1 MTFSNHRRIQFA
13 DAMHASVLSFQGK
26 WYVVDLLASTCT
38 CRHFQY
44 DDIPCGHAIAV
55 IQTYRDP
62 AGGQRR
68 SVREFISYN
77 FTFEAFKAICAGP
90 MRPVEVEG
98 LEPQGDND
106 CRLGAPL
113 LKKARGRPQ
122 TACLTLSKQGA
133 GQNAWKGALQ
143 NIPDRVQHCSRCGR
157 EGHNVLH
164 CPAIPAG
171 L

>member
-1 MTFSNHRRIQFA
+1 MIQE
-13 DAMHASVLSFQGK
+13 
-26 WYVVDLLASTCT
+26 
-38 CRHFQY
+38 
-44 DDIPCGHAIAV
+44 
-55 IQTYRDP
+55 YRDP

-68 SVREFISYN
+68 SARDSIPYN
-77 FTFEAFKAICAGP
+77 LSLEAFKAAYAEP
-90 MRPVEVEG
+90 MLPVEVEG

-106 CRLGAPL
+106 CRAPL
-113 LKKARGRPQ
+113 FKKARGWPQ
-122 TACLTLSKQGA
+122 TARLIA
-133 GQNAWKGALQ
+133 GEQRAREAAWNGALQ